1 MNLVLGTPCRS
12 PVQAYNAATAAI
24 ADGHKLLEVEFP
36 PLTASEMVNQ
46 ASSANSISAANTE
59 LAIDLAEYFVRE
71 GKNVAIM
78 VPDYEELEN
87 IEDGLGTLTP
97 AENITIRSVRM
108 RASESAETMA
118 DLVFGIFSRTRSVG
132 QSGGGGDAGRQRPR
146 EGGDLQ
152 GLGTDMCLSCVA

>member
-1 MNLVLGTPCRS
+1 
-12 PVQAYNAATAAI
+12 
-24 ADGHKLLEVEFP
+24 
-36 PLTASEMVNQ
+36 MVNQ

-118 DLVFGIFSRTRSVG
+118 DLVFGIFSRTRLVG
-132 QSGGGGDAGRQRPR
+132 QRRGGGAEEKKAAAERWTPAK
-146 EGGDLQ
+146 
-152 GLGTDMCLSCVA
+152 V